1 MRTVSQAAIVIFFVW
16 LPVGIIGCGNSKPQP
31 TVSSESQPTAQSAE
45 KHYHLEGTVVSIDRQ
60 QKRIV
65 VDGKDIPGFMAA
77 MTMPY
82 PVADDQTLDRVKAGD
97 QITADV
103 VEAGKDFHLDNVVV
117 VKSGAQK

>member
-1 MRTVSQAAIVIFFVW
+1 MRTVSQAAIVIFVVC

-31 TVSSESQPTAQSAE
+31 TRSSESQPTAPSAE
-45 KHYHLEGTVVSIDRQ
+45 KRYHLEGTVVSIDRQ

>member
-1 MRTVSQAAIVIFFVW
+1 MWIVSQAAIVVFVVW

-45 KHYHLEGTVVSIDRQ
+45 KRYHLEGTVVSIDRQ

-82 PVADDQTLDRVKAGD
+82 PVADDQTLGRVKAGD

>member
-1 MRTVSQAAIVIFFVW
+1 MRTIAKAAIALVAL
-16 LPVGIIGCGNSKPQP
+16 LPVMGCSSSKPQP
-31 TVSSESQPTAQSAE
+31 TTNTESQPTGQSE
-45 KHYHLEGTVVSIDRQ
+45 TKRYHLEGTAVSIDRQ

-82 PVADDQTLDRVKAGD
+82 PVADDQTLDRVKPGD

-103 VEAGKDFHLDNVVV
+103 VAGGKDMHLDNVVV
-117 VKSGAQK
+117 VKKSDARQ